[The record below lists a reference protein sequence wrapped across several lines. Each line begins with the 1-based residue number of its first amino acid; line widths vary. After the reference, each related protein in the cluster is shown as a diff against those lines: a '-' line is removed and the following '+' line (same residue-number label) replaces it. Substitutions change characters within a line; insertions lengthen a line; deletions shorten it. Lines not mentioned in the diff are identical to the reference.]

1 MEIPIKLEHLST
13 QRDLFGLNLMGQ
25 PLRWYEGAIS
35 ELLTDWEK
43 MWPEVNMLM
52 PDENRPIC
60 DIFTVSAYIQID
72 FMFLFYPKINDFLW
86 NLSTVC
92 DFYISVVILSDS
104 LVLSFLVWMAL
115 RVCKLL
121 PTSNIWACKT
131 IHMGTKSVQ

>member
-1 MEIPIKLEHLST
+1 
-13 QRDLFGLNLMGQ
+13 
-25 PLRWYEGAIS
+25 
-35 ELLTDWEK
+35 
-43 MWPEVNMLM
+43 MLM

-72 FMFLFYPKINDFLW
+72 FMFLFYPKINDFLL

-121 PTSNIWACKT
+121 PTSNI
-131 IHMGTKSVQ
+131 